1 MKTDTLFRKTT
12 SDFADLIRMN
22 DRNRIPGRKLWSL
35 IFIQAKYGFS
45 VPIVRLDASMCG
57 FFLLHTKSLRLYR
70 THYTI
75 RALEWNEHILSPSGF
90 LYENKQ
96 TTNTRK
102 KRHHYY
108 SRCLF
113 VKYRPVYRHSFHS
126 HTYLQTLTHSRPAH
140 KLFFT
145 LIIWVCILS
154 GP

>member
-75 RALEWNEHILSPSGF
+75 RALEWNKHILSPSGF

-102 KRHHYY
+102 KDIIITHGVY
-108 SRCLF
+108 SLNIAPCIGIPF
-113 VKYRPVYRHSFHS
+113 IHTPTYKHSLTRGQHTSSFS
-126 HTYLQTLTHSRPAH
+126 HL
-140 KLFFT
+140 
-145 LIIWVCILS
+145 
-154 GP
+154 